1 MEEKT
6 NNDTPKV
13 KPKKHIWCKCFAGI
27 VVFFVVLIL
36 FLFFL
41 LGTTSGQHRLF
52 HWIDALMSDLKIG
65 QVEGNLWQPQGL
77 KLVDV
82 NYANAATEIHVAQ
95 ADLQISIDD
104 LWRNKTLN
112 IGNVTLKQPI
122 ITLLK
127 TAPQQSN
134 SQTEKTS
141 GNIALPF
148 AINVKHVLVNDLQV
162 TLPSGDKIALGNFQ
176 TALTLNNKTG
186 LTVAPT
192 SIDDLLLDFPKPV
205 TKDVGT
211 ENDKK
216 QNLPQQ
222 AVQQIE
228 NLAKTSQHAPES
240 EKNYEKSQPKPV
252 DWAAI
257 QKRFSG
263 PLFSLADIKLPFAIH
278 IESLTGANWTFK
290 QSEKGTDQFVVSQ
303 FVLEAN
309 AQNSDINLQK
319 LWIKSPIADVQAKG
333 HIQTSASYPFALTLS
348 GSFTPLS
355 DQHYLND
362 VGWTHL
368 FLSQPNTLKL
378 IANGHLNGKSTL
390 ELHTTGALD
399 MDVDGHVELTANTMP
414 FALNIQSPHL
424 QYPFDKSAAHPYKFK
439 NVNIQLAGSLIG
451 YKGSINGSFLGENIK
466 SAPLSA
472 DVSGD
477 MSEVKIARLDLDVN
491 KQSKLSLNGEL
502 SWRNQLK
509 WQSHLKL
516 DNFNLN
522 KYLYPNVA
530 PLANL
535 KGFDSTLSGLVTYNG
550 FSNFYDDNWAMDA
563 PQVLL
568 FGEIS
573 HRKFSLD
580 THFDAQPHKV
590 NIPKF
595 DLVYQKNYIILQGE
609 LSKNTH
615 LLMDIDAPDLSGL
628 LPTLRANIKG
638 KVAING
644 KGDNLTADANLK
656 GRDIQ
661 FEAFKLAHLDLK
673 GHVQD
678 MRTLQG
684 KINLAIRDLVYQTM
698 NFSRIDLDAVGN
710 EDKHHLTL
718 TSQGNPFALSLNL
731 NGTYK
736 KSLAE
741 WQAVLST
748 LNLGTPVG
756 KWWIDKPVNI
766 VYSIPHSSAQI
777 NMNCLLNNRAS
788 LCFPRPIH
796 AGKSGD
802 VAFNLKNLN
811 LDLLN
816 AFLPQERF
824 LGNVTAD
831 GEAKWSPT
839 SAPQVKLNV
848 NGRDLHIAQRI
859 DYRYFQLGIPKAN
872 IKAELAN
879 NTLQSS
885 ANVQIYNP
893 YATGYRRYGNL
904 DLVLNVEH
912 LQDEKTLSGSA
923 KISNVSLSLVKQI
936 LSGDEN
942 VKGDVFADVHF
953 DGSLDKPLVKGNI
966 GIKDVRANLKALPF
980 DINNGGLLLA
990 LNGEDAKLT
999 GDIKTPQST
1008 LNLNGVARWASLDQ
1022 YFGRIRVT
1030 AKDFYLNV
1038 PLAPSQVE
1046 MKVSP
1051 NVTAMVTD
1059 KDLLLWGNVDIPW
1072 ARIIIK
1078 QLPDSGVSVSPDL
1091 VILDGPNKTD
1101 ERKILALTKG
1111 QLDTEGRRMLS
1122 RITIH
1127 IGDDVNLKAYG
1138 LDTNLEGTLSLSQQ
1152 HGLLGLYGQVNLEKG
1167 SFKAYGQNLVIKK
1180 GSLGFSGIPG
1190 RPMIS
1195 LDAIRNRSEMVDT
1208 DVVAGLRVS
1217 GYADKPII
1225 KVYTIPSMSD
1235 DQALSY
1241 LITGHSLDS
1250 NDGTGARDSLS
1261 AALLSMSLA
1270 QTGSAVSSI
1279 GKFFGIQN
1287 LNVGTTGTGNKSQV
1301 SVSGDITDRLQ
1312 VRYGVGLFTGLA
1324 ELTLRLRLLPRLYLQ
1339 TVSGVNQAVDLFY
1352 QFDI

>member
-6 NNDTPKV
+6 DKKTPKAA
-13 KPKKHIWCKCFAGI
+13 PKKHLYCKCLAGI
-27 VVFFVVLIL
+27 VAFFAALIL
-36 FLFFL
+36 FFLFL

-52 HWIDALMSDLKIG
+52 HWIDSLMSDLHIG

-77 KLVDV
+77 KLVDI
-82 NYANAATEIHVAQ
+82 NYQNSSINVHVAQ
-95 ADLQISIDD
+95 ADLQISIND
-104 LWRNKTLN
+104 LWRDKTLN
-112 IGNVTLKQPI
+112 IGNVVFKQPV

-127 TAPQQSN
+127 TTPQQPNKKKEES
-134 SQTEKTS
+134 S
-141 GNIALPF
+141 GKFTLPF
-148 AINVKHVLVNDLQV
+148 AINVQHVLVNDLQFA
-162 TLPSGDKIALGNFQ
+162 LPNGDKIALGNFQ

-186 LTVAPT
+186 LTLAPT
-192 SIDDLLLDFPKPV
+192 SIDDLLLDFPKSIS
-205 TKDVGT
+205 
-211 ENDKK
+211 K
-216 QNLPQQ
+216 QNKAPKAASQV
-222 AVQQIE
+222 VQKVE
-228 NLAKTSQHAPES
+228 NLEKSSQHAPKN
-240 EKNYEKSQPKPV
+240 EKNYAKKQPKPV
-252 DWAAI
+252 DWTAI

-263 PLFSLADIKLPFAIH
+263 PLFSLNDFQLPFAIH
-278 IESLTGANWTFK
+278 IESLAGANWTFK
-290 QSEKGTDQFVVSQ
+290 QSEKGSDQVVVSE
-303 FVLEAN
+303 FILKAN
-309 AQNSDINLQK
+309 AQNSDIRLQK
-319 LWIKSPIADVQAKG
+319 LWIKSPIAEVQATGYIKTRG
-333 HIQTSASYPFALTLS
+333 SYPFALTLS
-348 GSFTPLS
+348 GNFTPLS
-355 DQHYLND
+355 DQHYFND
-362 VGWTHL
+362 IGWTHL

-378 IANGHLNGKSTL
+378 VATGQLNGNSTL
-390 ELHTTGALD
+390 KLHTTGALD
-399 MDVDGHVELTANTMP
+399 MNVDGQVELTADTMP
-414 FALNIQSPHL
+414 FTLNIQSPHL
-424 QYPFDKSAAHPYKFK
+424 QYPFDKTALHPYKFK
-439 NVNIQLAGSLIG
+439 NVDIQLAGSLIG
-451 YKGSINGSFLGENIK
+451 YKGTIKGLFLGENIK
-466 SAPLSA
+466 TAPLSA
-472 DVSGD
+472 EVSGD
-477 MSEVKIARLDLDVN
+477 MSEVKIAQLDLDVN
-491 KQSKLSLNGEL
+491 NQSKLWLKGEL

-509 WQSHLKL
+509 WQSQLKL
-516 DNFNLN
+516 NNFNLN

-530 PLANL
+530 PLAKL

-563 PQVLL
+563 PQISLS
-568 FGEIS
+568 GEIS

-580 THFDAQPHKV
+580 THFDARPHWV
-590 NIPKF
+590 SVPKF
-595 DLVYQKNYIILQGE
+595 DLVYQKNYIKLQGE
-609 LSKNTH
+609 LSEKTH

-628 LPTLRANIKG
+628 LPTLQANIKG
-638 KVAING
+638 KVSIDG
-644 KGDNLTADANLK
+644 KGEDLTAHADLK
-656 GRDIQ
+656 GRNIQ
-661 FEAFKLAHLDLK
+661 FETFKLAQLDLN
-673 GHVQD
+673 GNVQD

-684 KINLAIRDLVYQTM
+684 KINLAIRDLDFQKI
-698 NFSRIDLDAVGN
+698 NFSRIDLIANGD
-710 EDKHHLTL
+710 EKDHHLTL
-718 TSQGNPFALSLNL
+718 TSTGNPFALSLKL
-731 NGTYK
+731 NGSYK
-736 KSLAE
+736 KSLSE

-748 LNLGTPVG
+748 LNLDTPVG
-756 KWWIDKPVNI
+756 KWWIDKPVNM
-766 VYSIPHSSAQI
+766 VYRLPDGDARI
-777 NMNCLLNNRAS
+777 NMSCLLNNRAS
-788 LCFPRPIH
+788 LCFPRPMQV
-796 AGKSGD
+796 GKRGE

-811 LDLLN
+811 LDILN

-824 LGNVTAD
+824 LGVVTAN
-831 GEAKWSPT
+831 GEAKWAPDH
-839 SAPQVKLNV
+839 APQVKLNI

-859 DYRYFQLGIPKAN
+859 DYRYFQVGFPQAN

-879 NTLQSS
+879 DTLHTT
-885 ANVQIYNP
+885 ANVQLYNP
-893 YATGYRRYGNL
+893 YASGYRRYGNI
-904 DLVLNVEH
+904 DLALNVDH
-912 LQDEKTLSGSA
+912 LQKDRTLSGSA
-923 KISNVSLSLVKQI
+923 NINNVSLSLVKQI

-942 VKGDVFADVHF
+942 VQGDVFADVHF
-953 DGSLDKPLVKGNI
+953 AGTLANPLLNGKIGVKNA
-966 GIKDVRANLKALPF
+966 RANLKALPF
-980 DINNGGLLLA
+980 DINNGNVLLA
-990 LNGEDAKLT
+990 LNGQDAKLS
-999 GDIKTPQST
+999 GNIKTPQST
-1008 LNLNGVARWASLDQ
+1008 LNLNGVARWSSLEQ
-1022 YFGRIRVT
+1022 YFGRVNVT

-1046 MKVSP
+1046 MKVTP
-1051 NVTAMVTD
+1051 NVTAMVTP

-1078 QLPDSGVSVSPDL
+1078 QLPDNGVSVSPDL
-1091 VILDGPNKTD
+1091 IILDGPNKTD

-1122 RITIH
+1122 RITIN

-1138 LDTNLEGTLSLSQQ
+1138 LDTDLVGTLSLSQQ
-1152 HGLLGLYGQVNLEKG
+1152 HGILGLYGQINLEKG

-1190 RPMIS
+1190 RPMIN
-1195 LDAIRNRSEMVDT
+1195 LDAIRNRSEMIDT